1 VIIDSFLL
9 HFKEVTHLVRL
20 QWHVLNN
27 WCGSPCG
34 DRVVILHCSLWKAL
48 HEILMLLDSWHLMRG
63 LHSHFHQFVLG
74 QHLVCILV
82 NVLVRWPMGV
92 DWVVRYYVDA
102 TLRPQFLLR
111 GILDVVVLCNSTT
124 IVR

>member
-1 VIIDSFLL
+1 
-9 HFKEVTHLVRL
+9 
-20 QWHVLNN
+20 
-27 WCGSPCG
+27 
-34 DRVVILHCSLWKAL
+34 
-48 HEILMLLDSWHLMRG
+48 MRG

-111 GILDVVVLCNSTT
+111 GILDVVVLGNSTT

>member
-1 VIIDSFLL
+1 
-9 HFKEVTHLVRL
+9 
-20 QWHVLNN
+20 
-27 WCGSPCG
+27 
-34 DRVVILHCSLWKAL
+34 
-48 HEILMLLDSWHLMRG
+48 MRG

-111 GILDVVVLCNSTT
+111 GILDVVVLGNSTT
-124 IVR
+124 IVRKWGERTQFVRMLLISVYHLMLNHCLVRSHVVWYISLTLWSRWLLDSLGRISLRLYL